1 MIRSFG
7 IGSIFVTLIA
17 AQASKPA
24 LANDVIEAAG
34 RYTVKITTA
43 VDYSFGNEK
52 KGTWRGSGFLVDR
65 ERRWILTNAHV
76 PAFFNDQ
83 RTL

>member
-7 IGSIFVTLIA
+7 LGSIFATLVA
-17 AQASKPA
+17 AQAIQPA

-65 ERRWILTNAHV
+65 VRI
-76 PAFFNDQ
+76 PAMPPRHTD
-83 RTL
+83 LMPPGIPG

>member
-7 IGSIFVTLIA
+7 IGSIFATLIET
-17 AQASKPA
+17 QAIQPA

-43 VDYSFGNEK
+43 VDYWFGNEK
-52 KGTWRGSGFLVDR
+52 KGTWRVSGFLVER
-65 ERRWILTNAHV
+65 ERGWILTNVHV
-76 PAFFNDQ
+76 AVLRIFV
-83 RTL
+83 RVG

>member
-7 IGSIFVTLIA
+7 LGSIFATLIA
-17 AQASKPA
+17 AQAIQPA

-34 RYTVKITTA
+34 LYRVKITPP

-52 KGTWRGSGFLVDR
+52 KGTWRGSGFFVGR